1 MRSLTTTA
9 KLASVEMHHKY
20 DIIVIGAG
28 HAGCEAALAAA
39 RMGLNVLVFSLNLD
53 TVAQMSCNPAIG
65 GLAKGHLVKEIDA
78 LGGAMARVT
87 DGCGIQFR
95 TLNTSRGPAVQ
106 GTRVQCDKLLYHRA
120 MKHWLE
126 SQSGIELRQAMVDRL
141 LIENGRVVGVLDE
154 TGYQHR
160 ALAVIVTTGTFLN
173 GLIHIG
179 SFRQAAG
186 RTGEFSSQA
195 LALDLKNLG
204 FKMGR
209 MKTGTPPRMLRRS
222 IDFSQL
228 ERQEGNPDPLP
239 FSVLTASVEQ
249 KQLPCY
255 MTRTTAQT
263 HAIMRDSLHLS
274 PLYNGTIKG
283 VSARYCPSLEDKI
296 VKFPHHESHQVTLE
310 PEGYETEEVYV
321 KGLGNCLPVEIQQEL
336 FHTVPGLEDAVVMRP
351 AYAIEYDFI
360 EPTQLKATLETKKL
374 DGLFLAGQINGTSGY
389 EEAAAQGLIAGINA
403 ACKVKQL
410 EPFILD
416 RSEAYT
422 AVMIDDL
429 ITRGTLEPYRMFT
442 SRAEYR
448 LLLREDNADLRL
460 TERAFGLGLVD
471 KLQVEMAREKKAL
484 TEVGKSRL
492 NSIRID
498 PAAASETLLRLKTP
512 GLKQSVLAAE
522 LLRRPQVRW
531 GDLEECSDKVVNL
544 GRELGAQARR
554 QTEIQIKYEGY
565 IKRQMMAVEKFKNL
579 EKMKIPAD
587 FEYCGIPGLTIEMSH
602 TLQEIRPLSLGQA
615 SRLPGVTP
623 AAISILM
630 IYLKK
635 RWKNG

>member
-1 MRSLTTTA
+1 
-9 KLASVEMHHKY
+9 MHHKY

-39 RMGLNVLVFSLNLD
+39 RMGLNVLVFNLNLD
-53 TVAQMSCNPAIG
+53 TIAQMSCNPAIG

-87 DGCGIQFR
+87 DVCGIQFR

-120 MKHWLE
+120 MKHELE
-126 SQSGIELRQAMVDRL
+126 NQSGIEIRQAMIDSL
-141 LIENGRVVGVLDE
+141 LVESRRVVGVVDE
-154 TGYQHR
+154 TGCQHR
-160 ALAVIVTTGTFLN
+160 AKAVIVTTGTFLN

-179 SFRQAAG
+179 SFRQRAG
-186 RTGEFSSQA
+186 RTGEFAAQA
-195 LALDLKNLG
+195 LAQDLKNQG
-204 FKMGR
+204 FKLGR

-228 ERQEGNPDPLP
+228 ERQDGNPDPLP
-239 FSVLTASVEQ
+239 FSVLTAVVKQ

-255 MTRTTAQT
+255 LTRTTART
-263 HAIMRDSLHLS
+263 HALMRKHLHLS
-274 PLYNGTIKG
+274 PLYNGTITG

-321 KGLGNCLPVEIQQEL
+321 KGLGNCLPVEVQQEL

-351 AYAIEYDFI
+351 AYAIEYDFV
-360 EPTQLKATLETKKL
+360 EPTQLKPSLETKKL
-374 DGLFLAGQINGTSGY
+374 NGLYLAGQINGTSGY
-389 EEAAAQGLIAGINA
+389 EEAAAQGIIAGINA
-403 ACKVKQL
+403 ACQVKKL
-410 EPFILD
+410 EPFRLD
-416 RSEAYT
+416 RSEAYA

-429 ITRGTLEPYRMFT
+429 INRGTREPYRIFT

-471 KLQVEMAREKKAL
+471 KLQLEMARNKLAL
-484 TEVGKSRL
+484 TEEGKQRL
-492 NSIRID
+492 AVIRIK
-498 PAAASETLLRLKTP
+498 PEAAAATLTRLETPILR
-512 GLKQSVLAAE
+512 QSLSASE
-522 LLRRPQVRW
+522 LLKRPQVRW
-531 GDLEECSDKVVNL
+531 SDLEECSDEVV
-544 GRELGAQARR
+544 ELGNRLGPPARR

-565 IKRQMMAVEKFKNL
+565 IKRQLLAVEKFKHL
-579 EKMKIPAD
+579 EKMKIPVD
-587 FEYCGIPGLTIEMSH
+587 FDYQDLPGLTLEMTH
-602 TLQEIRPLSLGQA
+602 ILQEIRPLSLGQA

-630 IYLKK
+630 VYLKK
-635 RWKNG
+635 RWKSGDD

>member
-1 MRSLTTTA
+1 
-9 KLASVEMHHKY
+9 MHHKY

-39 RMGLNVLVFSLNLD
+39 RMGLNVLVFTLNLD
-53 TVAQMSCNPAIG
+53 TIAQMSCNPAIG

-87 DGCGIQFR
+87 DRCGIQFR

-120 MKHWLE
+120 MKHELE
-126 SQSGIELRQAMVDRL
+126 NQSGIEIRQAMIDRL
-141 LIENGRVVGVLDE
+141 LVESGRVVGIVDE
-154 TGYQHR
+154 TGFRHR
-160 ALAVIVTTGTFLN
+160 ANVVIVTTGTFLN

-186 RTGEFSSQA
+186 RTGEFAAQA
-195 LALDLKNLG
+195 LAQDLKNQG
-204 FKMGR
+204 FKLGR

-222 IDFSQL
+222 IDFSRL
-228 ERQEGNPDPLP
+228 ERQDGNPDPLP
-239 FSVLTASVEQ
+239 FSVLTAAIKQ

-255 MTRTTAQT
+255 LTRTTAQT
-263 HAIMRDSLHLS
+263 HALMREHLHRS
-274 PLYNGTIKG
+274 PLYNGTITG

-321 KGLGNCLPVEIQQEL
+321 KGLGNCLPVEVQQEL

-360 EPTQLKATLETKKL
+360 EPTQLKPTLETKKIG
-374 DGLFLAGQINGTSGY
+374 GLYLAGQINGTSGY
-389 EEAAAQGLIAGINA
+389 EEAAAQGIIAGINA
-403 ACKVKQL
+403 ACRVKKL
-410 EPFILD
+410 PPFLLD
-416 RSEAYT
+416 RSQAYA

-429 ITRGTLEPYRMFT
+429 INRGTREPYRMFT

-471 KLQVEMAREKKAL
+471 KLQLEMTKEKRAL
-484 TEVGKSRL
+484 TEEGKKRLAVIRVKPEAAATTLSRL
-492 NSIRID
+492 GTPILRQ
-498 PAAASETLLRLKTP
+498 ALAASELLK
-512 GLKQSVLAAE
+512 
-522 LLRRPQVRW
+522 RPQVRW
-531 GDLEECSDKVVNL
+531 SDLEECSDEVV
-544 GRELGAQARR
+544 ELGNRLGPSARR
-554 QTEIQIKYEGY
+554 QAEIQIKYEGY
-565 IKRQMMAVEKFKNL
+565 IKRQMLAVEKFKHL
-579 EKMKIPAD
+579 EKMKIPTD
-587 FEYCGIPGLTIEMSH
+587 FDYHDLPGLTIEMTH

-635 RWKNG
+635 RWKGGDV

>member
-1 MRSLTTTA
+1 
-9 KLASVEMHHKY
+9 MHHNY

-126 SQSGIELRQAMVDRL
+126 NQSGIELRQAMVDRL
-141 LIENGRVVGVLDE
+141 LVENGRVVGVVDE
-154 TGYQHR
+154 TGFQHR
-160 ALAVIVTTGTFLN
+160 AKSVIVTTGTFLN

-179 SFRQAAG
+179 AFRQAAG
-186 RTGEFSSQA
+186 RTGEFAAHS
-195 LALDLKNLG
+195 LAQDLKNQG
-204 FKMGR
+204 FTLGR

-228 ERQEGNPDPLP
+228 ERQDGNLNPLP
-239 FSVLTASVEQ
+239 FSVLTAAINQ
-249 KQLPCY
+249 RQLPCY
-255 MTRTTAQT
+255 LTRTTAKT
-263 HAIMRDSLHLS
+263 HALMREHLHLS
-274 PLYNGTIKG
+274 PLYNGTITG

-321 KGLGNCLPVEIQQEL
+321 KGLGNCLPVEVQQEL

-360 EPTQLKATLETKKL
+360 EPTQLKSTLETKKIG
-374 DGLFLAGQINGTSGY
+374 GLYLAGQINGTSGY
-389 EEAAAQGLIAGINA
+389 EEAAAQGIVAGINA
-403 ACKVKQL
+403 ACQLKKL
-410 EPFILD
+410 EPFLLD
-416 RSEAYT
+416 RSEAY
-422 AVMIDDL
+422 AGVMIDDL
-429 ITRGTLEPYRMFT
+429 INRGTREPYRMFT

-471 KLQVEMAREKKAL
+471 KLQFEMAREKRAR
-484 TEVGKSRL
+484 TEEGKRSL
-492 NSIRID
+492 NSIKIK
-498 PAAASETLLRLKTP
+498 PASAEATLLRLETP
-512 GLKQSVLAAE
+512 PLKQSVTAAE
-522 LLRRPQVRW
+522 LLKRPQVGW
-531 GDLEECSDKVVNL
+531 SDLEECSGEV
-544 GRELGAQARR
+544 GELGGRLGPPARR

-565 IKRQMMAVEKFKNL
+565 IKRQMMAVEKFKHL
-579 EKMKIPAD
+579 EKMKIPVD
-587 FEYCGIPGLTIEMSH
+587 FDYCDIPGLTIEMTH

-635 RWKNG
+635 RWKTI

>member
-1 MRSLTTTA
+1 
-9 KLASVEMHHKY
+9 MHHNY
-20 DIIVIGAG
+20 DVIVVGAG
-28 HAGCEAALAAA
+28 HAGCEAALAVA
-39 RMGLNVLVFSLNLD
+39 RMGLRVLVFSLNLD

-78 LGGAMARVT
+78 LGGAMARIT
-87 DGCGIQFR
+87 DRCGIQFR

-120 MKHWLE
+120 MKHCLE
-126 SQSGIELRQAMVDRL
+126 SQSGVELRQAMVDRL
-141 LIENGRVVGVLDE
+141 LLENDRVVGVLDD
-154 TGYQHR
+154 TGFEHR
-160 ALAVIVTTGTFLN
+160 AQTVIVTTGTFLN

-186 RTGEFSSQA
+186 RTGEFASQR
-195 LALDLKNLG
+195 LAEDLKKIG

-228 ERQEGNPDPLP
+228 ERQDGNLNPLP
-239 FSVLTASVEQ
+239 FSVLTVSVQQE
-249 KQLPCY
+249 QLPCY

-274 PLYNGTIKG
+274 PLYNGTITG

-310 PEGYETEEVYV
+310 PEGYESEEVYV
-321 KGLGNCLPVEIQQEL
+321 KGLGNCLPVAVQQKL
-336 FHTVPGLEDAVVMRP
+336 FHTVPGLEDAVIMRP
-351 AYAIEYDFI
+351 AYAIEYDYI
-360 EPTQLKATLETKKL
+360 EPTQLKATLESKKIG
-374 DGLFLAGQINGTSGY
+374 GLYLAGQINGTSGY

-403 ACKVKQL
+403 ACQVKKI
-410 EPFILD
+410 EPFILN
-416 RSEAYT
+416 RSEAYVG
-422 AVMIDDL
+422 VMIDDL
-429 ITRGTLEPYRMFT
+429 INRGTREPYRMFT

-460 TERAFGLGLVD
+460 TERAFKLGLVD
-471 KLQVEMAREKKAL
+471 KLQLEMVIEKRAR
-484 TEVGKSRL
+484 TEVGKRTL
-492 NSIRID
+492 GSIRIK
-498 PAAASETLLRLKTP
+498 PEAAFATLERLGTAT
-512 GLKQSVLAAE
+512 LKQSVVAAE
-522 LLRRPQVRW
+522 LLKRPQVRW
-531 GDLEECSDKVVNL
+531 QDLEECANEVV
-544 GRELGAQARR
+544 ELGQRLGPVARR

-565 IKRQMMAVEKFKNL
+565 IKRQMMAVEKFKHL
-579 EKMKIPAD
+579 EKMKIPPD
-587 FEYCGIPGLTIEMSH
+587 FDYSDIPGLTIEMSH
-602 TLQEIRPLSLGQA
+602 TLQDIRPLSLGQA

-635 RWKNG
+635 RWKTTPG

>member
-1 MRSLTTTA
+1 
-9 KLASVEMHHKY
+9 MHHNY

-78 LGGAMARVT
+78 LGGAMAQVT
-87 DGCGIQFR
+87 DKCGIQFR

-120 MKHWLE
+120 MKHMLE
-126 SQSGIELRQAMVDRL
+126 NQPGIEMRQAMIDRL
-141 LIENGRVVGVLDE
+141 LIENDRIVGVLDE
-154 TGYQHR
+154 TGFQHR
-160 ALAVIVTTGTFLN
+160 AQAVIVTTGTFLN

-186 RTGEFSSQA
+186 RTGEFASQV
-195 LALDLKNLG
+195 LAGDLKNLG

-228 ERQEGNPDPLP
+228 ERQDGNPDPLP
-239 FSVLTASVEQ
+239 FSVLTEVVKRE
-249 KQLPCY
+249 QLPCY
-255 MTRTTAQT
+255 MTRTTART

-274 PLYNGTIKG
+274 PLYNGTITG
-283 VSARYCPSLEDKI
+283 ISARYCPSLEDKI

-321 KGLGNCLPVEIQQEL
+321 KGLGNCLPVAVQQEL
-336 FHTVPGLEDAVVMRP
+336 FHSVPGLEDAVVVRP

-360 EPTQLKATLETKKL
+360 EPTQLKATLETKKIG
-374 DGLFLAGQINGTSGY
+374 GLYLAGQINGTSGY
-389 EEAAAQGLIAGINA
+389 EEAGAQGIIAGINA
-403 ACKVKQL
+403 ACQVKRL
-410 EPFILD
+410 EPFIVD
-416 RSEAYT
+416 RSEAYVG
-422 AVMIDDL
+422 VMIDDL
-429 ITRGTLEPYRMFT
+429 ITRGTREPYRMFT

-460 TERAFGLGLVD
+460 TERAYSLGLVG
-471 KLQVEMAREKKAL
+471 KLQHEMAIEKRAR
-484 TEVGKSRL
+484 TEEGKRRL
-492 NSIRID
+492 SVIKIE
-498 PAAASETLLRLKTP
+498 PKAASATLLRLETST
-512 GLKQSVLAAE
+512 LKQTVVAAE

-531 GDLEECSDKVVNL
+531 DDLEECSNEVVEL
-544 GRELGAQARR
+544 GRQLGTSARR

-565 IKRQMMAVEKFKNL
+565 IKRQMMAVEKFKHL
-579 EKMKIPAD
+579 EKMKIPLD
-587 FEYCGIPGLTIEMSH
+587 FDYSDIPGLTIEMSH
-602 TLQEIRPLSLGQA
+602 TLQEVRPLSLGQA

-635 RWKNG
+635 RWKTTSE

>member
-1 MRSLTTTA
+1 
-9 KLASVEMHHKY
+9 MHHNY

-39 RMGLNVLVFSLNLD
+39 RMGLNVLVFCLNLD

-78 LGGAMARVT
+78 LGGAMAQVT
-87 DGCGIQFR
+87 DKCGIQFR

-106 GTRVQCDKLLYHRA
+106 GTRVQCDKLLYHRV
-120 MKHWLE
+120 MKHRLE
-126 SQSGIELRQAMVDRL
+126 NQSGIEMRQAMINRL
-141 LIENGRVVGVLDE
+141 LIENDRVVGVLDE
-154 TGYQHR
+154 TGFKHR
-160 ALAVIVTTGTFLN
+160 APAVIVTTGTFLN

-186 RTGEFSSQA
+186 RTGEFASQA
-195 LALDLKNLG
+195 LARDFKNLG

-222 IDFSQL
+222 IDFSRF
-228 ERQEGNPDPLP
+228 ERQDGNPDPLP
-239 FSVLTASVEQ
+239 FSVMTAAIKQ

-255 MTRTTAQT
+255 LTRTTSQT
-263 HAIMRDSLHLS
+263 HALMREHLHLS
-274 PLYNGTIKG
+274 PLYNGTITG

-321 KGLGNCLPVEIQQEL
+321 KGLGNCLPVEIQLEL

-360 EPTQLKATLETKKL
+360 EPTQLKSTLETKKIG
-374 DGLFLAGQINGTSGY
+374 GLYLAGQINGTSGY
-389 EEAAAQGLIAGINA
+389 EEAAAQGIVAGINA
-403 ACKVKQL
+403 ACQVKRL
-410 EPFILD
+410 EPFLLD
-416 RSEAYT
+416 RSEAY
-422 AVMIDDL
+422 AGVMIDDL
-429 ITRGTLEPYRMFT
+429 INRGTREPYRMFT

-471 KLQVEMAREKKAL
+471 KLQFEMASEKRAR
-484 TEVGKSRL
+484 TEAGKQRL
-492 NSIRID
+492 NAIMIK
-498 PAAASETLLRLKTP
+498 PKAAAVTLSHLETSP
-512 GLKQSVLAAE
+512 LKQSVVAAD
-522 LLRRPQVRW
+522 LLKRPQVRW
-531 GDLEECSDKVVNL
+531 ADLEECSGEVVEL
-544 GRELGAQARR
+544 GRWLGPPARR

-565 IKRQMMAVEKFKNL
+565 IKRQMQAVEKFKHL
-579 EKMKIPAD
+579 EKMKIPPD
-587 FEYCGIPGLTIEMSH
+587 FDYRDIPGLTIEMTH

-615 SRLPGVTP
+615 SRLQGVTP

-635 RWKNG
+635 RWSKG

>member
-1 MRSLTTTA
+1 
-9 KLASVEMHHKY
+9 MHHNY

-39 RMGLNVLVFSLNLD
+39 RMGLNVLVFCLNLD

-78 LGGAMARVT
+78 LGGAMAQAT
-87 DGCGIQFR
+87 DKCGIQFR

-120 MKHWLE
+120 MKHRLE
-126 SQSGIELRQAMVDRL
+126 NQSGIEMRQAMINRL
-141 LIENGRVVGVLDE
+141 LIENDRVVGVLDE
-154 TGYQHR
+154 TGFKHR
-160 ALAVIVTTGTFLN
+160 APAVIVTTGTFLN

-186 RTGEFSSQA
+186 RTGEFASQA
-195 LALDLKNLG
+195 LADEFKNLG

-222 IDFSQL
+222 IDFSRF
-228 ERQEGNPDPLP
+228 ERQDGNPDPLP
-239 FSVLTASVEQ
+239 FSVMTAAIKQ

-255 MTRTTAQT
+255 LTRTTSQT
-263 HAIMRDSLHLS
+263 HALMREHLHLS
-274 PLYNGTIKG
+274 PLYNGTITG

-321 KGLGNCLPVEIQQEL
+321 KGLGNCLPVEIQLEL

-360 EPTQLKATLETKKL
+360 EPTQLKSTLETKKIG
-374 DGLFLAGQINGTSGY
+374 GLYLAGQINGTSGY
-389 EEAAAQGLIAGINA
+389 EEAAAQGIVAGINA
-403 ACKVKQL
+403 ACQVKCL
-410 EPFILD
+410 EPFLLD
-416 RSEAYT
+416 RSEAY
-422 AVMIDDL
+422 AGVMIDDL
-429 ITRGTLEPYRMFT
+429 INRGTREPYRMFT

-471 KLQVEMAREKKAL
+471 KIQFEMASEKRAR
-484 TEVGKSRL
+484 TEAGKQRL
-492 NSIRID
+492 NAIMIK
-498 PAAASETLLRLKTP
+498 PKAAAVTLSHLETSP
-512 GLKQSVLAAE
+512 LKQSVVAAD
-522 LLRRPQVRW
+522 LLKRPQVRW
-531 GDLEECSDKVVNL
+531 ADLEECSGEVVEL
-544 GRELGAQARR
+544 GRWLGPPARR

-565 IKRQMMAVEKFKNL
+565 IKRQMQAVEKFKHL
-579 EKMKIPAD
+579 EKMKIPLD
-587 FEYCGIPGLTIEMSH
+587 FDYRDIPGLTIEMTH

-615 SRLPGVTP
+615 SRLQGVTP

-635 RWKNG
+635 RWRSGDG

>member
-1 MRSLTTTA
+1 
-9 KLASVEMHHKY
+9 MHHKY
-20 DIIVIGAG
+20 DMIVVGAG

-39 RMGLNVLVFSLNLD
+39 RMGLDVLVFCLNLD

-78 LGGAMARVT
+78 LGGAMGRVT
-87 DGCGIQFR
+87 DICGIQFR

-106 GTRVQCDKLLYHRA
+106 GTRVQCDKLLYHRK
-120 MKHWLE
+120 MKHILE
-126 SQSGIELRQAMVDRL
+126 NQSGIEMRQVMIERL
-141 LIENGRVVGVLDE
+141 SVADGKIVGVVDE
-154 TGYQHR
+154 TGFQH
-160 ALAVIVTTGTFLN
+160 LAKVVILTTGTFLN

-179 SFRQAAG
+179 SFRQSAG
-186 RTGEFSSQA
+186 RTGEFAAIS
-195 LALDLKNLG
+195 LAHNLNELG
-204 FKMGR
+204 FKTGR

-222 IDFSQL
+222 IDFSAL
-228 ERQEGNPDPLP
+228 ERQDGDCNSLP
-239 FSVLTASVEQ
+239 FSVLTDAVNQ

-255 MTRTTAQT
+255 MTRTTAAT
-263 HAIMRDSLHLS
+263 HALLRGNLDLS
-274 PLYNGTIKG
+274 PLYNGTITG

-321 KGLGNCLPVEIQQEL
+321 KGLGNCLPVEVQQEL

-374 DGLFLAGQINGTSGY
+374 SGLYLAGQINGTSGY
-389 EEAAAQGLIAGINA
+389 EEAAAQGIIAGINA
-403 ACKVKQL
+403 ACRIKGL
-410 EPFILD
+410 EPFLLD
-416 RSEAYT
+416 RSEAYA

-429 ITRGTLEPYRMFT
+429 ISRGTQEPYRMFT

-460 TERAFGLGLVD
+460 TERAFSLGLVGSE
-471 KLQVEMAREKKAL
+471 QVEMAREKLAL
-484 TEVGKSRL
+484 TEEGKQRL
-492 NSIRID
+492 NSIRIK
-498 PAAASETLLRLKTP
+498 PAAATETLKRLETP
-512 GLKQSVLAAE
+512 PLQQGVLAAD

-531 GDLEECSDKVVNL
+531 DDLGECSDEVAAL
-544 GRELGAQARR
+544 GEYLGPQARR
-554 QTEIQIKYEGY
+554 QTEIQIKYDGY
-565 IKRQMMAVEKFKNL
+565 IKRQHQAVEKFKHL
-579 EKMKIPAD
+579 EKIKIPD
-587 FEYCGIPGLTIEMSH
+587 NFDYQDIPGLTIEMSH
-602 TLQEIRPLSLGQA
+602 ALQEIRPLSLGQA

-623 AAISILM
+623 AAISVLM

-635 RWKNG
+635 RCNS

>member
-1 MRSLTTTA
+1 
-9 KLASVEMHHKY
+9 MHHNY

-39 RMGLNVLVFSLNLD
+39 RMGLKVLVFSLNLD
-53 TVAQMSCNPAIG
+53 TIAQMSCNPAIG

-78 LGGAMARVT
+78 LGGAMAQVT
-87 DGCGIQFR
+87 DSCGIQFR

-126 SQSGIELRQAMVDRL
+126 NQSGIEIRQVMIDRL
-141 LIENGRVVGVLDE
+141 LVENSRVVGVVDE
-154 TGYQHR
+154 TAFQHR
-160 ALAVIVTTGTFLN
+160 AKAVIVTTGTFLN

-179 SFRQAAG
+179 AFRQVAG
-186 RTGEFSSQA
+186 RIGEFAAQV

-204 FKMGR
+204 FKSGR

-222 IDFSQL
+222 IDFSRL
-228 ERQEGNPDPLP
+228 ERQDGNPDPLP
-239 FSVLTASVEQ
+239 FSVLTAAVKQ

-255 MTRTTAQT
+255 LTRTTAQT
-263 HAIMRDSLHLS
+263 HALMREHLHLS
-274 PLYNGTIKG
+274 PLYNGTITG

-321 KGLGNCLPVEIQQEL
+321 KGLGNCLPVEVQQEL
-336 FHTVPGLEDAVVMRP
+336 FHTVPGLEDAVIMRP

-360 EPTQLKATLETKKL
+360 EPTQLKQTLETKKL
-374 DGLFLAGQINGTSGY
+374 GGLFLAGQINGTSGY
-389 EEAAAQGLIAGINA
+389 EEAAAQGIIAGINA
-403 ACKVKQL
+403 ACQVKKL
-410 EPFILD
+410 EPFLLD

-429 ITRGTLEPYRMFT
+429 INRGTKEPYRMFT

-471 KLQVEMAREKKAL
+471 KLQLEMANEKRARTEEGKRCLNNIRIKPEAAL
-484 TEVGKSRL
+484 VTLSRL
-492 NSIRID
+492 
-498 PAAASETLLRLKTP
+498 ETP
-512 GLKQSVLAAE
+512 PLKQNVVAAE
-522 LLRRPQVRW
+522 LLKRPQVRW
-531 GDLEECSDKVVNL
+531 VDLEECSGEVV
-544 GRELGAQARR
+544 ELGNRLGPTARR

-565 IKRQMMAVEKFKNL
+565 IKRQLLAVEKFKHL

-587 FEYCGIPGLTIEMSH
+587 FDYRDIPGLTIETTHS
-602 TLQEIRPLSLGQA
+602 LQEIRPLSLGQA

-635 RWKNG
+635 RWKKR